1 MLFGEKLAFSWIKL
15 LLVDDSCGNFWLVLQ
30 VCIVC
35 SKRLTVICSYVKKW
49 VTLEIT
55 SPAETRWHKKKT
67 APRDLYLF
75 KKAFWI

>member
-35 SKRLTVICSYVKKW
+35 SQRLTDLLLCKEMGHTWNYKFLLKHVGI
-49 VTLEIT
+49 
-55 SPAETRWHKKKT
+55 KKKS

-75 KKAFWI
+75 KAFWI